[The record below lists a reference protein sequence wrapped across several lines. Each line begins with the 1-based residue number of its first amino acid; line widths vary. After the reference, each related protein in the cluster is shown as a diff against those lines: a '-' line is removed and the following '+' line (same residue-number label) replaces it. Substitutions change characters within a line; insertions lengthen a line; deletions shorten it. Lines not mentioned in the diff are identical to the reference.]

1 MENSTVYTQ
10 RRSQT
15 MPFFV
20 QAMCAIMMVWFV
32 LLSITLGMTLWY
44 SLNTLQ
50 EKIDNSLSSITAS
63 LADSATVR
71 QALSEGRCT
80 EEIMDYLDDLVKYTE
95 DLDIIS
101 IADRNS
107 IRVYH
112 VVHDR
117 IGKQFVGG
125 DQDRALAGERY
136 FSDAVGT
143 MGYQHRSFSPV
154 FAEDGSVLGFVM
166 ASTTQDRLEELRSQ
180 IAATYLN
187 LLLILTACTLLFS
200 AGLATYLQRTLR
212 GAKPEDLL
220 KTYLTQNDILNSL
233 DEGLVSLDSDGK
245 IRLVNQA
252 ATEALGKKDE
262 LLLGQSVDQFLRS
275 ESGESLLKTS
285 GKDLPTNRPNL
296 LINSVHLETSSR
308 WARQVLILKDKS
320 EAFRRA
326 EQLNGT
332 RHIVSAL
339 RANNHEFMNK
349 LQVISGLLQMGRAQ
363 EALNYI
369 SNVSATHAQTITPVM
384 QLIQNANVAALILG
398 KLDNMRE
405 LDIHMTLLA
414 NSSLPEHS
422 AYLSTR
428 ELVTVVG
435 NLLENAIEAVN
446 AVSDDRPRNIVLQVT
461 EQESGLLIMI
471 SDSGTGIDPADLPH
485 ICDQGF
491 STKAAEGRGVG
502 MSLIRGIVDRHG
514 GSMEVDSEPGGGT
527 TFTLIFS
534 KERGGRGI

>member
-1 MENSTVYTQ
+1 MARNTGYAQ
-10 RRSQT
+10 RKSRT

-50 EKIDNSLSSITAS
+50 EKIDNSLSSTTAS
-63 LADSATVR
+63 LAASTTVKE
-71 QALSEGRCT
+71 ALTHGSCT
-80 EEIMDYLDDLVKYTE
+80 EDLMGYLDDLVAYTT
-95 DLDIIS
+95 DMDIIS

-107 IRVYH
+107 IRIYH
-112 VVHDR
+112 VFHDR
-117 IGKQFVGG
+117 IGKEFVGG
-125 DQDRALAGERY
+125 DQARALAGESY

-143 MGYQHRSFSPV
+143 MGYQHRAFSPV
-154 FAEDGSVLGFVM
+154 FADDGSVLGFVM
-166 ASTTQDRLEELRSQ
+166 ASTTQDRLEALRSQ

-200 AGLATYLQRTLR
+200 AALATYLQRTLR
-212 GAKPEDLL
+212 GARPEDLL
-220 KTYLTQNDILNSL
+220 RTYLTQNDILNSL
-233 DEGLVSLDSDGK
+233 DEGLISLDPDGK

-252 ATEALGKKDE
+252 ATEALGKKDD
-262 LLLGQSVDQFLRS
+262 LLLGQPVDDFLRS
-275 ESGESLLKTS
+275 ESGESLLKIS
-285 GKDLPTNRPNL
+285 GKDLLTNRPNL

-332 RHIVSAL
+332 RYIVSAL

-349 LQVISGLLQMGRAQ
+349 LQVISGLIQMGRTR

-369 SNVSATHAQTITPVM
+369 SNVSTTHAQIIAPVM
-384 QLIQNANVAALILG
+384 QLIQNTNVAALILG

-422 AYLSTR
+422 SYLSTR

-446 AVSDDRPRNIVLQVT
+446 AVSDDRSRNIVLQVT
-461 EQESGLLIMI
+461 ENENGLLIMI
-471 SDSGTGIDPADLPH
+471 SDSGTGIDPTDLPH
-485 ICDQGF
+485 ICEPGF

-502 MSLIRGIVDRHG
+502 MSLIRSIVDRHE
-514 GSMEVDSEPGGGT
+514 GSMEVDSEPGDGT

-534 KERGGRGI
+534 KERGGHGI